1 MIGLLC
7 FVLAVLA
14 SPLKSKLR
22 PEAENTMLRH
32 QLNAVRR
39 RLPGRVQLT
48 NNDRRFF
55 IQLVS
60 LASINPESSHNHPA
74 RHARALARGRLS
86 LLQGFEVA
94 PIGRVTA
101 DRNEAARVDLADE
114 QQNND

>member
-22 PEAENTMLRH
+22 PEAENAMLRH

-39 RLPGRVQLT
+39 RLLGRVQLT

-60 LASINPESSHNHPA
+60 LASINAESSHNHSPA
-74 RHARALARGRLS
+74 RSCAGTGPA
-86 LLQGFEVA
+86 F
-94 PIGRVTA
+94 
-101 DRNEAARVDLADE
+101 AAREGDRRSKRSCARSSGG
-114 QQNND
+114 